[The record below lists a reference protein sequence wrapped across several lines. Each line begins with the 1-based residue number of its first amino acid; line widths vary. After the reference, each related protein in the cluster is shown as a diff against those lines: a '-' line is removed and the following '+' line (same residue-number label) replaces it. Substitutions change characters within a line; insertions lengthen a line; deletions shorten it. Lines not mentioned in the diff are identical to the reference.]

1 MVLQK
6 VDLVASDISSVFSTL
21 HQDLDG
27 MSLSQLS
34 YLNEMI
40 DLLNWK
46 TVSTNT
52 QSIIHLLSCLAFYQR
67 RIGEEFMFV

>member
-6 VDLVASDISSVFSTL
+6 VNLVASDISNVLSTL

-27 MSLSQLS
+27 MDFSQLS
-34 YLNEMI
+34 FLNEMI
-40 DLLNWK
+40 DPISWK

-52 QSIIHLLSCLAFYQR
+52 QSIIHSLSCLAFYQR